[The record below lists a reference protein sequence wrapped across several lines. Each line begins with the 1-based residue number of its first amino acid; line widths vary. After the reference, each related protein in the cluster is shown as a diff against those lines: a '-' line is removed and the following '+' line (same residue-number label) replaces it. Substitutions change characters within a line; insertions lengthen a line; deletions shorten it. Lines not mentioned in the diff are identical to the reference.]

1 MEDKQLT
8 VEDFKQFME
17 TEEGRKVLNPMF
29 DSKVSTAINTWKT
42 NNLDKVIDEELVK
55 RGYVQTE
62 EQKQMMELK
71 KELENIKQEKI
82 YAELKTV
89 KMAELSAHGL
99 DASLAKY
106 ITADNEEGIRDSVNY
121 FKGMIDA
128 QVTKGIEKALA
139 NSGAKPEGKKK
150 QEDITKYD
158 LSRMTYAE
166 RMKLKSENPTLFN
179 QLIG

>member
-1 MEDKQLT
+1 
-8 VEDFKQFME
+8 
-17 TEEGRKVLNPMF
+17 
-29 DSKVSTAINTWKT
+29 
-42 NNLDKVIDEELVK
+42 
-55 RGYVQTE
+55 
-62 EQKQMMELK
+62 
-71 KELENIKQEKI
+71 
-82 YAELKTV
+82 
-89 KMAELSAHGL
+89 MAELSAHGL

-150 QEDITKYD
+150 QEDISKYD

-179 QLIG
+179 QLMG

>member
-1 MEDKQLT
+1 
-8 VEDFKQFME
+8 
-17 TEEGRKVLNPMF
+17 
-29 DSKVSTAINTWKT
+29 
-42 NNLDKVIDEELVK
+42 
-55 RGYVQTE
+55 
-62 EQKQMMELK
+62 
-71 KELENIKQEKI
+71 
-82 YAELKTV
+82 
-89 KMAELSAHGL
+89 
-99 DASLAKY
+99 
-106 ITADNEEGIRDSVNY
+106 
-121 FKGMIDA
+121 MIDA